1 MLKRM
6 RRDPI
11 IRVISKRKPKK
22 GTVMKCFLSMLV
34 IFLPSS
40 QTLFAQELPAGFDET
55 VVENMK
61 KWHAPGLGL
70 AIVKDG
76 KTVLTKGYGVKSFE
90 TMEAVNENTLFQAGS
105 TTKAFA
111 AMSIAMLIDQ
121 GKVNWDDPIIKHI
134 PEFKMKDEYVENNL
148 TIRDAFSHTSGVG
161 QLSNINM
168 FIGKNIDETWAL
180 MAEVDQK
187 ESFRKRWEYNNTTFA
202 LTGRVVERVSGLKF
216 HEFVKQNILYPLGM
230 NDTHLLDSEVRDD
243 PNRAQAHQHYDGVD
257 YQIPYPYIEYTQSA
271 GMINST
277 PVDMAKWM
285 KFLLA
290 KGVWDGERLVS
301 EEHIEEMMEPQM
313 LLSPSD
319 VYPAAATY
327 HHNYYA
333 YGLAWFVHDYKGHKV
348 AMHTGS
354 IDGMVALIALIP
366 EKNIGY
372 YAFINSDH
380 IEYRHALMY
389 TVLDILLEN
398 PDEDWSSKL
407 FPVFHPNGNDMDD
420 IQPSYPGVTDDA
432 LSGTY
437 FLDGSYPLVIAKN
450 NEILEGRL
458 GVQVVEIKR
467 TEENRFLIIDPDTR
481 EIPRQSFLSVHV
493 DDQENVETIILRG
506 LTYQKQ

>member
-1 MLKRM
+1 M
-6 RRDPI
+6 R
-11 IRVISKRKPKK
+11 V
-22 GTVMKCFLSMLV
+22 LSILLLL
-34 IFLPSS
+34 ICGS
-40 QTLFAQELPAGFDET
+40 QSLFAQELPENFDET
-55 VVENMK
+55 VIENMK

-70 AIVKDG
+70 TIVKDG
-76 KTVLTKGYGVKSFE
+76 KTLLTKGYGVKSFE
-90 TMEAVNENTLFQAGS
+90 TMDLVNENTLFQAGS

-121 GKVNWDDPIIKHI
+121 GKVNWDDLIIKHI
-134 PEFKMKDEYVENNL
+134 PEFKMKDEYVQHNL

-168 FIGKNIDETWAL
+168 FIGTNIDETWAL
-180 MAEVDQK
+180 MAQVDQQAG
-187 ESFRKRWEYNNTTFA
+187 FRKRWEYNNTTFA

-216 HEFVKQNILYPLGM
+216 HQFVEENILKPLGM
-230 NDTHLLDSEVRDD
+230 NDTHLLDAEVRDD

-290 KGVWDGERLVS
+290 KGMWDGERLVS
-301 EEHIEEMMEPQM
+301 AELVEEMMKPQM
-313 LLSPSD
+313 LLAPAD
-319 VYPAAATY
+319 IYPAAASY
-327 HHNYYA
+327 NHDYYA

-366 EKNIGY
+366 EKSIGY

-407 FPVFHPNGNDMDD
+407 YPIFHPQGAISDEKEVA
-420 IQPSYPGVTDDA
+420 YPDVAEDA
-432 LSGTY
+432 VIGTY
-437 FLDGSYPLVIAKN
+437 HLEGSYPLVIARNK
-450 NEILEGRL
+450 EILEGCS
-458 GVQVVEIKR
+458 GVQIIEIER
-467 TEENRFLIIDPDTR
+467 TENNRFLIIDPNTR
-481 EIPRQSFLSVHV
+481 EIPRESYLSVQI
-493 DDQENVETIILRG
+493 DDQGNVMTVSLRG
-506 LTYQKQ
+506 LIYTKQ